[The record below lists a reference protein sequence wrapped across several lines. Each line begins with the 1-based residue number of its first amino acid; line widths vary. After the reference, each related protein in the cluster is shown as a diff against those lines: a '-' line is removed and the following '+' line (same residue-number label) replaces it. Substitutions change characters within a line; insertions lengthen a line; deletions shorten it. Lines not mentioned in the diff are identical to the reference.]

1 MRCGGWGARRPL
13 WLEASGQE
21 GEKKGELYGVGC
33 RPCNHRKGF
42 RSHSVV
48 AGRLWQKS
56 DMICIV
62 LRVPLAAWLRKAWQQ
77 VGGEWPGKGLR
88 WANPIGKLPVSQV
101 REDGGLGLGGNSAG
115 DEK

>member
-1 MRCGGWGARRPL
+1 MGWDAGHVTIGKAFAL
-13 WLEASGQE
+13 TL
-21 GEKKGELYGVGC
+21 
-33 RPCNHRKGF
+33 
-42 RSHSVV
+42 V

>member
-1 MRCGGWGARRPL
+1 MAGSEWA
-13 WLEASGQE
+13 E
-21 GEKKGELYGVGC
+21 GERKGELYGVGC

-48 AGRLWQKS
+48 TGRLWQKS

-77 VGGEWPGKGLR
+77 VGGEWPWERAEVGKPNR
-88 WANPIGKLPVSQV
+88 EVTSKPSQ
-101 REDGGLGLGGNSAG
+101 GGW
-115 DEK
+115 